1 MGENSREDFAKRRVV
16 YRLAAE
22 ELVTVDRDRRYT
34 SSSGDELPFDV
45 YRPAGDEAAPPRPAV
60 LLVSGFND
68 EGMRRFAGCAA
79 KNLGAFES
87 WARLIAASG
96 LTAITYE
103 CREPGADARAILAH
117 VRASTATLGIDSI
130 RLGLWACSGHVPTA
144 LATAIQEPDLG
155 CAAFLYGYTID
166 IDGHR
171 EVADAA
177 AMFRFAVPASG
188 RPLTDL
194 TGTLPMLLVRGGA
207 DQMPGLNA
215 AMDRFVIALLARNAP
230 VALVNHAS
238 GPHAFELEDDGPGT
252 RAAIRQV
259 LTFLAA
265 HLRP

>member
-22 ELVTVDRDRRYT
+22 ELVTVDRDRRYA

-45 YRPAGDEAAPPRPAV
+45 YRAASDGSAPPHPAV
-60 LLVSGFND
+60 LLVAGYND

-117 VRASTATLGIDSI
+117 VRASAATLGIDST

-144 LATAIQEPDLG
+144 LAIAMHERDFG

-166 IDGHR
+166 IDDHR

-194 TGTLPMLLVRGGA
+194 TGTLPLLLVRAGG
-207 DQMPGLNA
+207 DRMPGLNQ

-230 VALVNHAS
+230 VTLVNHAS

-252 RAAIRQV
+252 RTAIRQV

>member
-1 MGENSREDFAKRRVV
+1 MGENSREGFAKRRVV

-22 ELVTVDRDRRYT
+22 ELVTVDRDRRFT
-34 SSSGDELPFDV
+34 SSSGDLLPFDV
-45 YRPAGDEAAPPRPAV
+45 YHPAGDGGTPPHPAV
-60 LLVSGFND
+60 LLVAGYND

-87 WARLIAASG
+87 WARLIASSG

-103 CREPGADARAILAH
+103 CREPDADARAVLAH
-117 VRASTATLGIDSI
+117 ARASAAALRIDST
-130 RLGLWACSGHVPTA
+130 RVGLWACSGHVPTA
-144 LATAIQEPDLG
+144 LVTAMHEPDLA
-155 CAAFLYGYTID
+155 CAALLYGYTVD

-171 EVADAA
+171 EVADAS
-177 AMFRFAVPASG
+177 AMFRFAVPANG

-194 TGTLPMLLVRGGA
+194 PATLPMLLVRAGA

-215 AMDRFVIALLARNAP
+215 AMDRFVTALLARNAP
-230 VALVNHAS
+230 VALVNHAAA
-238 GPHAFELEDDGPGT
+238 PHAFDLEDDGPQT

>member
-1 MGENSREDFAKRRVV
+1 MGENSREEFAKRRVA

-22 ELVTVDRDRRYT
+22 EFVTVERDRRYR

-45 YRPAGDEAAPPRPAV
+45 YRPAGDRGEPLRPAV
-60 LLVSGFND
+60 VLVAGYND

-87 WARLIAASG
+87 WARLMAASG

-103 CREPGADARAILAH
+103 CREPGADARAILSH
-117 VRASTATLGIDSI
+117 IRGSTAALGIDST

-144 LATAIQEPDLG
+144 IATVMDEPELG

-166 IDGHR
+166 IDAHR
-171 EVADAA
+171 EVVDAA
-177 AMFRFAVPASG
+177 ATFRFAVPTSG

-194 TGTLPMLLVRGGA
+194 SGRLAMLLVRAGA

-215 AMDRFVIALLARNAP
+215 AMDRFVIAMLARNAP
-230 VALVNHAS
+230 VALLNHAS
-238 GPHAFELEDDGPGT
+238 APHAFELEDDGPGT

-259 LTFLAA
+259 LTFLAS
-265 HLRP
+265 HLLL